1 MEPIIEGDIA
11 CWFAG
16 VSVPSVLRP
25 SPNEGYFTIVT
36 VSAGALSVL
45 HPADGSGNEGQTSQ
59 QISNLDLHRMYHH
72 QERPIALIW
81 NWGHDEAFWEMKGEF
96 AGRWPSDWRHLGKS
110 EVEAAN
116 DRYSAM
122 AAVFD
127 ELCDRDSVLRAVRG
141 CSEECTNDDRLLGSW
156 NLQFL
161 ALACLHFVPD
171 DWSDL
176 SQEPNEHFRAQL
188 IKDMITLSVSE
199 YLVGYPPTTDDTI
212 AESLTQEE
220 CPFAN

>member
-1 MEPIIEGDIA
+1 MLSYIREDLSFGGLSAWRKSTPTHIVKVFMNSVLTIRGERSQLFGFWKTPTTAEPIIEGDIL

-16 VSVPSVLRP
+16 VSDPSIIRP
-25 SPNEGYFTIVT
+25 SPNEGYFTIVA
-36 VSAGALSVL
+36 VFAGALSAL

-59 QISNLDLHRMYHH
+59 QISNLDLNRMYHH

-127 ELCDRDSVLRAVRG
+127 ELCDRDGVLRAVRG
-141 CSEECTNDDRLLGSW
+141 CSEDYRL
-156 NLQFL
+156 
-161 ALACLHFVPD
+161 PD
-171 DWSDL
+171 L
-176 SQEPNEHFRAQL
+176 
-188 IKDMITLSVSE
+188 
-199 YLVGYPPTTDDTI
+199 PPY
-212 AESLTQEE
+212 
-220 CPFAN
+220 